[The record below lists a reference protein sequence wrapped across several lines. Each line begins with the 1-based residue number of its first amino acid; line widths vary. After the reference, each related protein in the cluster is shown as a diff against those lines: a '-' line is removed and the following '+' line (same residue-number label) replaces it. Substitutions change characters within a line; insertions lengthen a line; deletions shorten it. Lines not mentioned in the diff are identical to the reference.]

1 MTAVRQYTFGCRER
15 QIKIDRDEMGFVGPF
30 AHFFRTHAKD
40 LDGAT
45 AASTFGGGLLANTL
59 DELLQHLADTE
70 KSIEGF
76 YSIDVEASS
85 EVLKVLED
93 TNNPPR
99 GFYNAVVTT
108 YAKTPAA
115 MVHISVLEQYDE
127 LADAMEAGSDREG
140 GSGSVW
146 VIDLNTLD
154 VTFRS
159 VAAVTDRAGTVER
172 AVELLKPYGAAMWHS
187 GGGIMLARIDLP
199 DACPFAAR
207 CPIAVDACRTREPDL
222 VQVETGSGEPHQPVI
237 REFSDCVGAVQ
248 RAASSV
254 ASGLLA
260 IRLERSAI
268 SRRFAA
274 FTHASNVARSNLFG
288 SEILQAR
295 MRASWIPLFQS
306 PEARSARF
314 LRRRAIFSMSPYFT
328 PKASPSRP
336 WRR

>member
-45 AASTFGGGLLANTL
+45 TASTFGSGLLAATL
-59 DELLQHLADTE
+59 DELLQHLADNE

-93 TNNPPR
+93 TSNPPR
-99 GFYNAVVTT
+99 GFYNVVVTT

-127 LADAMEAGSDREG
+127 LGDAMEAGSDREG

-159 VAAVTDRAGTVER
+159 VAAVNDRPGTVER

-199 DACPFAAR
+199 DQKRELMVSESEVSPGRFWLGIYPLDDR
-207 CPIAVDACRTREPDL
+207 QEPIEEETQYVDLLTSTKL
-222 VQVETGSGEPHQPVI
+222 VAHVKELVEETG
-237 REFSDCVGAVQ
+237 
-248 RAASSV
+248 
-254 ASGLLA
+254 
-260 IRLERSAI
+260 
-268 SRRFAA
+268 
-274 FTHASNVARSNLFG
+274 G
-288 SEILQAR
+288 SQ
-295 MRASWIPLFQS
+295 
-306 PEARSARF
+306 
-314 LRRRAIFSMSPYFT
+314 
-328 PKASPSRP
+328 
-336 WRR
+336 